1 MKGKAQV
8 DMVRPLARQTSVVAM
23 IAAIILTMGAPL
35 ALYRS
40 FRRGL
45 DADAA
50 SYARRMAELVQD
62 VVVTQPELWYYDT
75 PKLAK
80 HLRLLV
86 EGPEV
91 QQVVVIDSLGRRIAI
106 PRELERGAFGAIWWT
121 DAPVY
126 RGHQEVAR
134 VWVAIDAGMGLMQV
148 VVSLIFSFVLGA
160 TLSTLLYALPVAVV
174 GRAERR
180 IIDLLAKLESA
191 RSDLASLNTDL
202 EGRVEERSRQYAE
215 TAEAL
220 IKSEAQLREVAGRAV
235 EATEQERQRVGRELH
250 DGVGQMLTAIRLSLQ
265 VLWATLKRDGS
276 LKPDEPLHQRLR
288 EAEKLVDETIDELRR
303 IAMNLHPA
311 ALSRL
316 GLVEALTELCSSVA
330 ARAELEVS
338 FQCDDL
344 PDGGQLP
351 AALESSCYRLVQE
364 ALTNVVRYAA
374 ARHIDVSV
382 GLGEGCLIV
391 RVTDDGAGFDPLK
404 AELGEGMG
412 LRGMR
417 DRAALLGGTLSIT
430 TGEGEGTSIEVTLP
444 AGKIE

>member
-1 MKGKAQV
+1 MKGKPQV

-23 IAAIILTMGAPL
+23 IAAFILTMGAPL

-62 VVVTQPELWYYDT
+62 VVVTQPDLWYYDT

-80 HLRLLV
+80 HVRLLV
-86 EGPEV
+86 EGPKV
-91 QQVVVIDSLGRRIAI
+91 RQVVVIDSLGRRIAI
-106 PRELERGAFGAIWWT
+106 PRELERGWFGAIWWT

-160 TLSTLLYALPVAVV
+160 TLSTLLYAVPIAVI

-180 IIDLLAKLESA
+180 IIDLLVKLESA
-191 RSDLASLNTDL
+191 RSDLTSLNVDL
-202 EGRVEERSRQYAE
+202 EARVEERSRQYSE

-220 IKSEAQLREVAGRAV
+220 RKSEAQLREVAGRAV
-235 EATEQERQRVGRELH
+235 EATEQERQRVGQELH

-265 VLWATLKRDGS
+265 VLWATLKRDDS
-276 LKPDEPLHQRLR
+276 LRTDDPLNQRLKD
-288 EAEKLVDETIDELRR
+288 AEKLVDETIDELRR

-316 GLVEALTELCSSVA
+316 GLVEALTELCSGVA
-330 ARAELEVS
+330 ARAGLDVS
-338 FQCDDL
+338 FHCDDL
-344 PDGGQLP
+344 PNGGRLP

-364 ALTNVVRYAA
+364 GLTNVVRYAS
-374 ARHIDVSV
+374 ARHVDVSV
-382 GLGEGCLIV
+382 TFDEGALRV
-391 RVTDDGAGFDPLK
+391 RVVDDGVGFDPERATLS
-404 AELGEGMG
+404 EGMG

-417 DRAALLGGTLSIT
+417 DRAALLGGTLSVE
-430 TGEGEGTSIEVTLP
+430 TGEGKGTTIEVTLP
-444 AGKIE
+444 GGEM